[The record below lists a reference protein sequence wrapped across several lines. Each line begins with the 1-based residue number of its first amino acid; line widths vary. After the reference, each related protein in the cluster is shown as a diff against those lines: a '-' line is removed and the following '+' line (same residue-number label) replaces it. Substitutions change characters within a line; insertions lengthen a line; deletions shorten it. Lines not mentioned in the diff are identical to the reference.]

1 MPDNL
6 TPNPHGR
13 LTPVVLFD
21 TTGNAKDLANSNI
34 LRAVI
39 SAAGSGDNT
48 LVAAQASGIKI
59 RVLAVHMQA
68 AGAVAARFESG
79 AGGTAL
85 TGVMSMITGVPL
97 DLSFNPEGWI
107 ETAAATLLNLELGGA
122 VQVSGVLL
130 YTLVT

>member
-21 TTGNAKDLANSNI
+21 TAGNAKDLANSNI

-39 SAAGSGDNT
+39 SAASSGDNT
-48 LVAAQASGIKI
+48 LVAAQATGIKV
-59 RVLAVHMQA
+59 RVLALHMQA
-68 AGAVAARFESG
+68 AGAVVARLESG

-85 TGVMSMITGVPL
+85 TGVMSMITGVPISL
-97 DLSFNPEGWI
+97 PFNPEGWV

-122 VQVSGVLL
+122 VQVSGVML